1 MDTKRVLKNI
11 AFIIF
16 VPSVVVGGYY
26 GYKFIKNKY
35 FNKDGASNA
44 SVDKD
49 TLLMREKY
57 KDIKSFS
64 DFHEGVKYQ
73 PSKSYFGYDLTLLK
87 DVPELEKKI
96 SLDELKVLY
105 AISQK
110 ESKDITDEEGTKFSA
125 LYAKAKS

>member
-1 MDTKRVLKNI
+1 MDTKRILKNI
-11 AFIIF
+11 AFIVF
-16 VPSVVVGGYY
+16 VPSVIVGGYY

-35 FNKDGASNA
+35 FNKDGAS
-44 SVDKD
+44 SIPVDKD
-49 TLLMREKY
+49 TLSMREKY

-87 DVPELEKKI
+87 DVPNLDKKI
-96 SLDELKVLY
+96 TLDELKVLY

-110 ESKDITDEEGTKFSA
+110 ESKDITDDEGTQFSS
-125 LYAKAKS
+125 LYNKAKS